1 MIWSHFLRRD
11 NWAKTASPNP
21 NIKIF
26 MGLAAAP
33 AAADWGYVDVDDLTP
48 IIQSTKATYSSFGGV
63 MFWDESQ
70 AYSTFSVIDSFI

>member
-1 MIWSHFLRRD
+1 
-11 NWAKTASPNP
+11 
-21 NIKIF
+21 

-48 IIQSTKATYSSFGGV
+48 IIQTTKATYSSFGGV

-70 AYSTFSVIDSFI
+70 AYNTFSVIDSFI